1 MNGPA
6 KYFAWNMAT
15 VSMFTLLVSFGK
27 SCTFFEFES
36 QTDTIRK
43 RRNLPRFDRIHM
55 IPLLPSLLGFTGP
68 TDRSKRELFTR
79 ELQNGRDPGP
89 SCSAVWITGEGR
101 EGGEV
106 GRVISLGGRVSNFL
120 FFLLHT
126 WWVSVKRSFFL
137 SIPEYSF
144 NRK

>member
-1 MNGPA
+1 
-6 KYFAWNMAT
+6 MAI
-15 VSMFTLLVSFGK
+15 VSVFTLLVSFGK

-43 RRNLPRFDRIHM
+43 RRNSPRFDRIHM

-68 TDRSKRELFTR
+68 TDARKRELFTR

-89 SCSAVWITGEGR
+89 SCSAVWITGEGW

-106 GRVISLGGRVSNFL
+106 GLFISLGVTT

-126 WWVSVKRSFFL
+126 
-137 SIPEYSF
+137 
-144 NRK
+144 